1 MCFTGRCWQSDAPTI
16 VAPRRK
22 APEDQAM
29 PELSAAAGRSVDEDA
44 AVAAMLNICPQGDT
58 HD

>member
-1 MCFTGRCWQSDAPTI
+1 MCFTGRCWQNDTTTI

-22 APEDQAM
+22 APEAQAM

-44 AVAAMLNICPQGDT
+44 AVADMLNTCTQGNT
-58 HD
+58 HG